1 MNINFLSC
9 AWLIPIIP
17 ILSGFLTFIS
27 KNFVSTK
34 LSRFFSTSSIGFA
47 AILTYFI
54 SFQYILSENIET
66 TVINKIEWLKYGHN
80 LRIDLGVLLDP
91 LSVLLMIVVC
101 TISFLVHVYS
111 MGYMPEDKSSSRFF
125 IYLDFFTASML
136 GLVVSINIIQSFFFW
151 ELMGCFSFLL
161 ISFYYH
167 KKSARSAAKKAFIIT
182 RFADFGFLLG
192 ILIIGYINYNNSN
205 ELVNLININ
214 NDKYIP
220 STNLFAFEFI
230 NNPIVIEF
238 FRHHSFMYFG
248 INILTIA
255 SGLILM
261 GAFGKSAMFPLHV
274 WLPDAMEG
282 PTPVSALIHAATMVV
297 AGLFIIGRLIN
308 IFVIS
313 DSLMNFIMYV
323 GTITSLM
330 GAVIACVQNEIKK
343 ILAFS
348 TISQLGYMMLALG
361 TTSQD
366 NFIGYSAC
374 MFHLFTH
381 AFFKALLFLGAG
393 AIINISG
400 TNNIWHMDSNV
411 LNKRSLMK
419 YLYLIATLA
428 ISGIPPFAGFYSKDH
443 IFLAVLNTGNNFIFL
458 ICVCTALLTSF
469 YMFRLFFVVF
479 MMTDK
484 EKNVVNVAPNSSIST
499 YMYFPMIVLSLLS
512 IFAGFIRVDSF
523 LITDTGHH
531 DDNYTIMLYS
541 IFVSSSGLLIS
552 MYIYLFKYKEFFKYT
567 SQSSIIQLIQKS
579 LMNRLYIDLIY
590 VFWAKQIMFNIISRC
605 IALFDK
611 KIVDGTVDLVGV
623 ITCRMGDSILFLH
636 TSQLQTYTLWFM
648 VGFISF
654 FTTLV

>member
-47 AILTYFI
+47 AVLTYFI

-136 GLVVSINIIQSFFFW
+136 GLVVSVNIIQSFFFW

-214 NDKYIP
+214 NDKYVP

-381 AFFKALLFLGAG
+381 AFFQSPVIFRRRR
-393 AIINISG
+393 
-400 TNNIWHMDSNV
+400 NN
-411 LNKRSLMK
+411 K
-419 YLYLIATLA
+419 
-428 ISGIPPFAGFYSKDH
+428 H
-443 IFLAVLNTGNNFIFL
+443 IRN
-458 ICVCTALLTSF
+458 
-469 YMFRLFFVVF
+469 
-479 MMTDK
+479 
-484 EKNVVNVAPNSSIST
+484 
-499 YMYFPMIVLSLLS
+499 
-512 IFAGFIRVDSF
+512 
-523 LITDTGHH
+523 
-531 DDNYTIMLYS
+531 
-541 IFVSSSGLLIS
+541 
-552 MYIYLFKYKEFFKYT
+552 
-567 SQSSIIQLIQKS
+567 
-579 LMNRLYIDLIY
+579 
-590 VFWAKQIMFNIISRC
+590 
-605 IALFDK
+605 
-611 KIVDGTVDLVGV
+611 
-623 ITCRMGDSILFLH
+623 
-636 TSQLQTYTLWFM
+636 
-648 VGFISF
+648 
-654 FTTLV
+654 